1 MKRHLSVA
9 LLAIS
14 TLALLPA
21 TSPAGDAFVKFGL
34 VVNDL
39 GEGFDFSDRWQIG
52 AGADWV
58 VADTVGI
65 GFEVQFAYRKYTIS
79 LLGTDVDI
87 RAIPLNLF
95 GNVKFKPEL
104 DGGVHPFAGAGF
116 GMMGSINS
124 AEGGGSTEVDSD
136 FDPGLHLM
144 GGLELGSSDGAAFLV
159 EFELARPVVDGAQNI
174 YVFYGGIRF

>member
-1 MKRHLSVA
+1 MKRYLSAA
-9 LLAIS
+9 LLAIA

-21 TSPAGDAFVKFGL
+21 TSRAGDAFVKFGL
-34 VVNDL
+34 VLNNL

-65 GFEVQFAYRKYTIS
+65 GFEIQFAYRKYTVP
-79 LLGTDVDI
+79 LLGGDVDI

-104 DGGVHPFAGAGF
+104 EGSLHPFAGAGF

-136 FDPGLHLM
+136 FNAGLHLV

-159 EFELARPVVDGAQNI
+159 ELELARPIVDGAQNI